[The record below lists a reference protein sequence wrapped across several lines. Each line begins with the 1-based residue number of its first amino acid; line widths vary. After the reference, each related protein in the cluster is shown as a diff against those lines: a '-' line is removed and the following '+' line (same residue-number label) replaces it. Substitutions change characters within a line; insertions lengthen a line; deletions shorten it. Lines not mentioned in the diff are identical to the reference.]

1 MQKFAKLK
9 SKKNVSTSLWI
20 YNWNAII
27 FFLCPLDNYQLLLIL
42 KLKIQGNDS
51 QDNSKQLVNAKKEM
65 DSTKMPPSEDKS
77 SYDTLILD
85 ESSLASLPEAN
96 DNSKRPEARGVV
108 M

>member
-1 MQKFAKLK
+1 M
-9 SKKNVSTSLWI
+9 I
-20 YNWNAII
+20 H
-27 FFLCPLDNYQLLLIL
+27 
-42 KLKIQGNDS
+42 GNDI
-51 QDNSKQLVNAKKEM
+51 QDNSKQLVNAKRKQM

-85 ESSLASLPEAN
+85 ESSLAALPEAN

>member
-1 MQKFAKLK
+1 
-9 SKKNVSTSLWI
+9 
-20 YNWNAII
+20 
-27 FFLCPLDNYQLLLIL
+27 
-42 KLKIQGNDS
+42 
-51 QDNSKQLVNAKKEM
+51 M

-85 ESSLASLPEAN
+85 ESSLAALPEAN